1 MLEVKNLKKSFGN
14 RVILDNVN
22 LTVKDGEILSIV
34 GPSGAGKTTLL
45 RCITGL
51 ETADSGQFLIDGQAF
66 DPQGNEETDRVIG
79 VVFQDYNLFP
89 NLSVMENITLA
100 PTMVLKKDKATAE
113 KEAKELL
120 DELGLDDKGSL
131 YPYQLSG
138 GQKQRV
144 AIARALAMKPKILCY
159 DEPTSALDP
168 TMRKEV
174 AKIILG
180 LKKDGMTQLVVTHD
194 FTFADTIADDILKVK
209 ALDKFLNQVQDVE
222 NQEN

>member
-14 RVILDNVN
+14 RVILDDVN
-22 LTVKDGEILSIV
+22 LTVKDDEILCIV

-51 ETADSGQFLIDGQAF
+51 DTPDSGEFLMDGKPF
-66 DPQGNEETDRVIG
+66 EPQGTGASDRVIG
-79 VVFQDYNLFP
+79 VVFQDFNLFP

-100 PTMVLKKDKATAE
+100 PTMVLKQPKNEAVKKAQ
-113 KEAKELL
+113 ELL
-120 DELGLDDKGSL
+120 AELGLSTKGNL
-131 YPYQLSG
+131 YPWQLSG

-168 TMRKEV
+168 NLRQDV
-174 AKIILG
+174 ANIILS
-180 LKKDGMTQLVVTHD
+180 LKKGGVTQLVVTHD
-194 FTFADTIADDILKVK
+194 LDFAEEIADDLLKVNP
-209 ALDKFLNQVQDVE
+209 LDQGQD
-222 NQEN
+222 

>member
-14 RVILDNVN
+14 RVILDDVN
-22 LTVKDGEILSIV
+22 LTVKDDEILCIV

-51 ETADSGQFLIDGQAF
+51 DTPDSGEFLIDGKPF
-66 DPQGNEETDRVIG
+66 DTQGTGASDRVIG
-79 VVFQDYNLFP
+79 VVFQDFNLFP

-100 PTMVLKKDKATAE
+100 PTMVLKQPKNEAVKKAQ
-113 KEAKELL
+113 ELL
-120 DELGLDDKGSL
+120 GELGLSTKGNL
-131 YPYQLSG
+131 YPWQLSG

-168 TMRKEV
+168 NLRQDV
-174 AKIILG
+174 ANIILS
-180 LKKDGMTQLVVTHD
+180 LKKGGVTQLVVTHD
-194 FTFADTIADDILKVK
+194 LDFAEEIADDLLKVNP
-209 ALDKFLNQVQDVE
+209 LDQGQD
-222 NQEN
+222 